1 MRRQAL
7 RTLAAAFAVA
17 LVNIALVSPL
27 FRVEYTN
34 QMGSIEAAFISLA
47 RYILDHFPDLRWFPL
62 WYTGI
67 PYQNTYPPLLPL
79 SVAALAAAARIPP
92 GLAYHA
98 LTAALYC
105 LGPLALFWL
114 VHRLSGSRTQAL
126 FAGLAYSLISPS
138 YFLIP
143 EVHRDAL
150 NYFDVRRFQVLLE
163 YGEGPHIA
171 SMTLMLVALACLDAA
186 VRKPDVRRW
195 LLCSAALA
203 AAVMFNWIG
212 GFALAVCMLCYLLAR
227 GRGWL
232 PAAGAGG
239 YAYLLVA
246 PWIPPSTIA
255 VIAVNAQ
262 IVHGRF
268 AFTPRHW
275 LYAGIFALVLAGLVW
290 AFSRVRAP
298 LEIRFAVLLAA
309 CFTGVVLPWYCWH
322 IAVVPQPWRYQPE
335 FDLALCLLGAAIGE
349 RLARFLPPRLRLVV
363 GSALAFACVPITMD
377 LRDVTLPMVKAIDI
391 RRTIEWRTARWIDEH
406 MSGTRVYSPGSIAFW
421 FNAFSDVAQ
430 LSGGFDQGDIQ
441 RTMPGVRYQILA
453 GSDGAVARDWLRIYG
468 CDAVIVSGPQS
479 EEQFK
484 PYIYPRK
491 FEGVLPVLWRESG
504 VSIYAVPRRSRS
516 LAHVVLQADLARRFP
531 PDASRLAELQPFLAA
546 LEKPDLPDTTFQ
558 WLGTRRARIT
568 GDLRPDHLIA
578 VQVAYHNGWSARVN
592 GQARRVWGDPLGL
605 TIVEPRC
612 DGPCVVELAYDGG
625 MEMTFFRVLSWL
637 CLAGGAGGL
646 AVGWFRSKQPHRRQD
661 RRRHRSLL

>member
-1 MRRQAL
+1 MPRPSL

-27 FRVEYTN
+27 YQVEYTD

-47 RYILDHFPDLRWFPL
+47 RYILDHFPDLQWFPL

-79 SVAALAAAARIPP
+79 SVAALAAVARIPP
-92 GLAYHA
+92 GFAYHA

-105 LGPLALFWL
+105 LGPVALFWL

-126 FAGLAYSLISPS
+126 FAGLAWSLFSPS

-150 NYFDVRRFQVLLE
+150 NYFDVRRFQVLYE

-171 SMTLMLVALACLDAA
+171 SMTLMLVALASLDAA
-186 VRKPDVRRW
+186 VRKSDVRRW

-212 GFALAVCMLCYLLAR
+212 AFALAVCILCYLLAR

-232 PAAGAGG
+232 RTAGAGG
-239 YAYLLVA
+239 YAYLLVS

-255 VIAVNAQ
+255 VIAFNAQ
-262 IVHGRF
+262 FVAGRF

-275 LYAGIFALVLAGLVW
+275 LYAALFALALAGLVW
-290 AFSRVRAP
+290 ALSRARAP

-309 CFTGVVLPWYCWH
+309 CFTGVVIPWYCWR

-335 FDLALCLLGAAIGE
+335 FDLALCLLGVAVGE
-349 RLARFLPPRLRLVV
+349 RLSRFLPPRLRLVV
-363 GSALAFACVPITMD
+363 GSALALACVPFTLD
-377 LRDVTLPMVKAIDI
+377 LCDVTHPMVKAIDI
-391 RRTIEWRTARWIDEH
+391 HRTIEWRTAHWTSQH
-406 MSGTRVYSPGSIAFW
+406 LSGARVYAPGSIAFW

-430 LSGGFDQGDIQ
+430 LSGGFDQGDLQ
-441 RTMPGVRYQILA
+441 PTMPGVRYQILA
-453 GSDGAVARDWLRIYG
+453 GPDGAMARDWLRIYG
-468 CDAVIVSGPQS
+468 CDAVIVSGPASQ
-479 EEQFK
+479 EQFK
-484 PYIYPRK
+484 PYAYPRK
-491 FEGVLPVLWRESG
+491 FDGVLPVLWRESD
-504 VSIYAVPRRSRS
+504 VTIYAVPRRSRA
-516 LAHVVLQADLARRFP
+516 LAHVVRRADLAPGFP
-531 PDASRLAELQPFLAA
+531 PDASRPAELQPFLAA
-546 LEKPDLPDTTFQ
+546 LEDPGLPPATFQ
-558 WLGTRRARIT
+558 WLGTRHARMAA
-568 GDLRPDHLIA
+568 DLRPGYLIA
-578 VQVAYHNGWSARVN
+578 VQVAYHRGWSARVN

-605 TIVEPRC
+605 MIVDPRC
-612 DGPCVVELAYDGG
+612 DGPCVVDLAYDGG
-625 MEMTFFRVLSWL
+625 LEMTILRVLSL
-637 CLAGGAGGL
+637 LSILSGAGGL
-646 AVGWFRSKQPHRRQD
+646 AAGVLV
-661 RRRHRSLL
+661 RRRLL